1 MSTYEPSNY
10 FSERYLSGSADADR
24 CELPKQEGKRR
35 LLLIYIHGFLG
46 SEDSFYQFPRKVHD
60 LLTVSLAQTH
70 VVYSKIYP
78 RYKTRG
84 PLQDARDG
92 ISQWLSPHE
101 ASDLDVIL
109 LGHSLGGLIAA
120 EVALVTSHTASSQIE
135 GMNLRHN
142 IAGLVAFDAPFLGL
156 HPRVVGTG
164 IGRLFHRKADTNNEG
179 KDQEDAIRNIVAN
192 PDATFNPVLT
202 NDVNKPRWKGWD
214 GARHFLEKNSCHLS
228 RSALQ
233 YVFSYYDHAGCMNDY
248 FGLLRR
254 HKRLC
259 RLAKVDGLTGSS
271 SSGGRFRFVNYYT
284 TAYPVKKKL
293 ESDID
298 REKRHWNEKRR
309 ACCETT
315 ELHENLV
322 GSRHSTSMIP
332 GQRKKGTDGNSVH
345 SAVDPVPSPTEMD
358 GISPPASSRDSDQP
372 GSRRGGSCSGSRS
385 GGRHFCLVS
394 NEACKKQLWV
404 PLSMEGMDEITA
416 HQSMFLPLG
425 IYYEQLAADVV
436 ARLQNWL
443 V

>member
-1 MSTYEPSNY
+1 
-10 FSERYLSGSADADR
+10 
-24 CELPKQEGKRR
+24 
-35 LLLIYIHGFLG
+35 
-46 SEDSFYQFPRKVHD
+46 
-60 LLTVSLAQTH
+60 
-70 VVYSKIYP
+70 
-78 RYKTRG
+78 
-84 PLQDARDG
+84 
-92 ISQWLSPHE
+92 
-101 ASDLDVIL
+101 
-109 LGHSLGGLIAA
+109 
-120 EVALVTSHTASSQIE
+120 
-135 GMNLRHN
+135 MNLRHN

-164 IGRLFHRKADTNNEG
+164 IRRLFQPKADTKNEG
-179 KDQEDAIRNIVAN
+179 KDQEDAIHDMITNE
-192 PDATFNPVLT
+192 DATFNPVLT

-214 GARHFLEKNSCHLS
+214 GAWHFLEKNSRHLS

-233 YVFSYYDHAGCMNDY
+233 HVFSYYDHAGCLNDY

-271 SSGGRFRFVNYYT
+271 SSGGRLRFVNYYT

-298 REKRHWNEKRR
+298 REKRQWNEKRLTCR
-309 ACCETT
+309 ETT

-322 GSRHSTSMIP
+322 ERRHSTSMIP
-332 GQRKKGTDGNSVH
+332 GQRKKGTDGKSFH
-345 SAVDPVPSPTEMD
+345 SAVDPVPSPTD
-358 GISPPASSRDSDQP
+358 VDSISPPASSCDSDQR
-372 GSRRGGSCSGSRS
+372 GSRRGDSSSGSRS
-385 GGRHFCLVS
+385 GGRHFCLVP

-425 IYYEQLAADVV
+425 IHHEQLVADVV
-436 ARLQNWL
+436 VRLENWL

>member
-1 MSTYEPSNY
+1 
-10 FSERYLSGSADADR
+10 
-24 CELPKQEGKRR
+24 
-35 LLLIYIHGFLG
+35 
-46 SEDSFYQFPRKVHD
+46 
-60 LLTVSLAQTH
+60 
-70 VVYSKIYP
+70 
-78 RYKTRG
+78 
-84 PLQDARDG
+84 
-92 ISQWLSPHE
+92 
-101 ASDLDVIL
+101 
-109 LGHSLGGLIAA
+109 
-120 EVALVTSHTASSQIE
+120 
-135 GMNLRHN
+135 MNLRHN

-164 IGRLFHRKADTNNEG
+164 IGRLFRPKADTKNEG
-179 KDQEDAIRNIVAN
+179 EDQEDAIHDMIAN
-192 PDATFNPVLT
+192 EDATFNPVLT

-214 GARHFLEKNSCHLS
+214 GAWHFLEKNSRHLS

-233 YVFSYYDHAGCMNDY
+233 HVFSYYDHAGCLNDY

-271 SSGGRFRFVNYYT
+271 SSGGRLRFVNYYT

-298 REKRHWNEKRR
+298 REKRLWNEKLLTCR
-309 ACCETT
+309 ETT

-322 GSRHSTSMIP
+322 ERRHSTSMIP
-332 GQRKKGTDGNSVH
+332 GQRKKGTDGNSFH
-345 SAVDPVPSPTEMD
+345 SAVDPVPSPTD
-358 GISPPASSRDSDQP
+358 VDSISPPASSCDSDQR
-372 GSRRGGSCSGSRS
+372 GSRRGDASSGSRS

-425 IYYEQLAADVV
+425 IHHEQLIADVV
-436 ARLQNWL
+436 VRLENWL

>member
-1 MSTYEPSNY
+1 MSIYQPPDY
-10 FSERYLSGSADADR
+10 FSERYLSGPTDADR
-24 CELPKQEGKRR
+24 CELSRREGKRR

-60 LLTVSLAQTH
+60 LLTVSLAETH

-84 PLQDARDG
+84 PLQDAPDG

-120 EVALVTSHTASSQIE
+120 EVALMTSRTAFGQID
-135 GMNLRHN
+135 GKDLRHS
-142 IAGLVAFDAPFLGL
+142 IAGLVTFDAPFLGL

-164 IGRLFHRKADTNNEG
+164 IGRLFHRKADSNNKEG
-179 KDQEDAIRNIVAN
+179 KDQDDAIRDIITNE
-192 PDATFNPVLT
+192 DATFNPALT

-214 GARHFLEKNSCHLS
+214 GARHFFEKNSRHLS

-233 YVFSYYDHAGCMNDY
+233 YLFSYYDHAGCLNDY

-259 RLAKVDGLTGSS
+259 RLAKVDELSGSN
-271 SSGGRFRFVNYYT
+271 SSGGRVRFVNYYT
-284 TAYPVKKKL
+284 AAYPVKKKL
-293 ESDID
+293 DSGIGS
-298 REKRHWNEKRR
+298 EKRLGNEKRR
-309 ACCETT
+309 TCNETMGLQDDLI
-315 ELHENLV
+315 E
-322 GSRHSTSMIP
+322 RQHSLSTIP
-332 GQRKKGTDGNSVH
+332 GQRNKGADGNLFPSGVN
-345 SAVDPVPSPTEMD
+345 PVPSP
-358 GISPPASSRDSDQP
+358 ASSCDSAER
-372 GSRRGGSCSGSRS
+372 GSRRADSSSGSKS
-385 GGRHFCLVS
+385 GGRPFCLVS

-425 IYYEQLAADVV
+425 VYYEQLVADVV
-436 ARLQNWL
+436 ARLEKWL

>member
-1 MSTYEPSNY
+1 MS
-10 FSERYLSGSADADR
+10 
-24 CELPKQEGKRR
+24 
-35 LLLIYIHGFLG
+35 LIA
-46 SEDSFYQFPRKVHD
+46 SFR
-60 LLTVSLAQTH
+60 
-70 VVYSKIYP
+70 
-78 RYKTRG
+78 
-84 PLQDARDG
+84 
-92 ISQWLSPHE
+92 LSPHE

-120 EVALVTSHTASSQIE
+120 EVALMTSRTASSQIE
-135 GMNLRHN
+135 GMSLRHN
-142 IAGLVAFDAPFLGL
+142 IAGLIAFDAPFLGL

-164 IGRLFHRKADTNNEG
+164 IGRLFYHKADANNEG
-179 KDQEDAIRNIVAN
+179 KDQEDAICDIVAN
-192 PDATFNPVLT
+192 EDATFNPILT

-214 GARHFLEKNSCHLS
+214 GARHFLEKNSRHLS

-233 YVFSYYDHAGCMNDY
+233 YVFSYYDHAGCLNDY

-293 ESDID
+293 ESDIG
-298 REKRHWNEKRR
+298 RENRLWIEKRLICR
-309 ACCETT
+309 ETT
-315 ELHENLV
+315 ELYENLV
-322 GSRHSTSMIP
+322 GRRHSTSMIS
-332 GQRKKGTDGNSVH
+332 GQRKKGTDVNSFH
-345 SAVDPVPSPTEMD
+345 SAVNPVPSPTGVD
-358 GISPPASSRDSDQP
+358 SISPASSCDSDQH
-372 GSRRGGSCSGSRS
+372 GSRCGGSCSGLRS

-436 ARLQNWL
+436 ARLKNWL

>member
-1 MSTYEPSNY
+1 M
-10 FSERYLSGSADADR
+10 R
-24 CELPKQEGKRR
+24 EGKRR
-35 LLLIYIHGFLG
+35 LLLIYIHGFLA
-46 SEDSFYQFPRKVHD
+46 SEGSFYQFPRKVHD
-60 LLTVSLAQTH
+60 LLMVSMPQTH

-84 PLQDARDG
+84 SLQDARDA
-92 ISQWLSPHE
+92 ISQWLSPLE

-109 LGHSLGGLIAA
+109 LGHSPGGLIAA
-120 EVALVTSHTASSQIE
+120 EVALVTSRTASNQIE
-135 GMNLRHN
+135 GMNLRQN

-164 IGRLFHRKADTNNEG
+164 IGRLFHRKADTKNEG

-192 PDATFNPVLT
+192 QDATFHPVLT

-214 GARHFLEKNSCHLS
+214 GARHFLEKNSRHLS

-233 YVFSYYDHAGCMNDY
+233 YVFSYYDHSGCLKDN

-254 HKRLC
+254 HKRPC

-284 TAYPVKKKL
+284 TAYPRQW
-293 ESDID
+293 I
-298 REKRHWNEKRR
+298 EKRLTCR
-309 ACCETT
+309 ETA

-322 GSRHSTSMIP
+322 G
-332 GQRKKGTDGNSVH
+332 N
-345 SAVDPVPSPTEMD
+345 PVPSPTEMG
-358 GISPPASSRDSDQP
+358 GISPPASSCDSDQR
-372 GSRRGGSCSGSRS
+372 GSRRGGSCS
-385 GGRHFCLVS
+385 
-394 NEACKKQLWV
+394 V

-425 IYYEQLAADVV
+425 I
-436 ARLQNWL
+436 
-443 V
+443 